1 MHTSDTLF
9 CDTRRGML
17 KWLRSALS
25 VVALGVTIVGLSAG
39 AGAIVESPDG
49 AIRQTALH
57 LPGVEPG
64 TRVIAAAM
72 ADIDAD
78 GDLDL
83 VASDGSL
90 DLLVWSNDGTGHFTR
105 KYPAHDQRSGS
116 LMRDG
121 ALDSGSGAVP
131 ASVVPAAGG
140 SFIAPDQFA
149 RGVFAQ
155 SRRPLVSVAH
165 LLRSGA
171 RLSRSPRAPPTLS
184 ITT

>member
-1 MHTSDTLF
+1 
-9 CDTRRGML
+9 ML
-17 KWLRSALS
+17 KWLRSARS
-25 VVALGVTIVGLSAG
+25 VVALGVTMVGLSG
-39 AGAIVESPDG
+39 GTGTIVESRTGTIVESPEG
-49 AIRQTALH
+49 ANRQTALR

-64 TRVIAAAM
+64 TKVVAAAM

-83 VASDGSL
+83 IASDGSL

-131 ASVVPAAGG
+131 ASVVPTAGG

-149 RGVFAQ
+149 RGVLAQ
-155 SRRPLVSVAH
+155 SRRPLASVTH
-165 LLRSGA
+165 LLRSRA
-171 RLSRSPRAPPTLS
+171 QLARSPRAPPALTG
-184 ITT
+184 TT

>member
-1 MHTSDTLF
+1 
-9 CDTRRGML
+9 ML
-17 KWLRSALS
+17 RWLRRALS
-25 VVALGVTIVGLSAG
+25 VVALGVITVGLSGG
-39 AGAIVESPDG
+39 AGTVVDSPDE
-49 AIRQTALH
+49 AIRQTAPR

-64 TRVIAAAM
+64 TRVVAAAM

-105 KYPAHDQRSGS
+105 KYPARDQRSGS

-140 SFIAPDQFA
+140 SFIAPDQFT
-149 RGVFAQ
+149 RGVLAH
-155 SRRPLVSVAH
+155 SRRPPVSVTH
-165 LLRSGA
+165 LLRSRA
-171 RLSRSPRAPPTLS
+171 QLSRSPRAPPALTV
-184 ITT
+184 TT

>member
-1 MHTSDTLF
+1 
-9 CDTRRGML
+9 ML
-17 KWLRSALS
+17 KRLRRALA

-39 AGAIVESPDG
+39 AGAIAENPDG
-49 AIRQTALH
+49 AIRQTAPQ

-64 TRVIAAAM
+64 TKVVAAAM

-105 KYPAHDQRSGS
+105 KYPAHDQNTGS

-121 ALDSGSGAVP
+121 ALDPGSGAVP
-131 ASVVPAAGG
+131 ATVVPAAGA
-140 SFIAPDQFA
+140 SVIAPNRFA
-149 RGVFAQ
+149 RGVLAR
-155 SRRPLVSVAH
+155 SARRLVPVTH
-165 LLRSGA
+165 LLRSRT
-171 RLSRSPRAPPTLS
+171 RLSRSPRAPPALTV
-184 ITT
+184 TT